1 LQLINN
7 VEGNNV
13 PRYALMLLCGKER
26 NMLQEFQKRIEKDE
40 RISDLEYQLGIQ
52 ACLKAEYPD
61 GMWNIFA

>member
-1 LQLINN
+1 
-7 VEGNNV
+7 
-13 PRYALMLLCGKER
+13 MLLCGKER